1 MVPAASVIWLDAV
14 APAEETIKVPSVF
27 TVIPPAKV
35 LLPTLRVRLLPALCA
50 EYVSPAPP
58 DHTPDCVIEPRVLRV
73 SPKVL
78 NTTAPNAMLTIVLLV
93 IVAVPLSV
101 MVPGV
106 HVGDPV
112 VKFNPALS
120 VNV

>member
-1 MVPAASVIWLDAV
+1 
-14 APAEETIKVPSVF
+14 
-27 TVIPPAKV
+27 
-35 LLPTLRVRLLPALCA
+35 
-50 EYVSPAPP
+50 
-58 DHTPDCVIEPRVLRV
+58 V